1 MTRLDLKRILRRSL
15 IRYLFAPLPP
25 TVNVV
30 PEVTPARRGYYSTDL
45 HHVNIDAMGAR
56 GILEAFLGIFSPF
69 LAPFLRNV

>member
-1 MTRLDLKRILRRSL
+1 MTKLDLKRILRGSL

-45 HHVNIDAMGAR
+45 HCVNIDAMGAR
-56 GILEAFLGIFSPF
+56 RGYYSTDLRPF
-69 LAPFLRNV
+69 NIDSMGARGF